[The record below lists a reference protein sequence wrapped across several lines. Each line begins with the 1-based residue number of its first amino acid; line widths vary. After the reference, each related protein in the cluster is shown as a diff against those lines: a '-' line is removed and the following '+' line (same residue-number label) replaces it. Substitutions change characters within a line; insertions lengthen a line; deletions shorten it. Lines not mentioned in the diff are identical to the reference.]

1 MIILSQYVIVKTL
14 LYVCSERS
22 RAMVQD
28 AYNISYQNAHQYS
41 PKIVRIIFSSVGYKL
56 HRKYYRCILK
66 KILQVN
72 IVVYMTE

>member
-41 PKIVRIIFSSVGYKL
+41 PKIVRIILVQWVTNYIENITGAFK
-56 HRKYYRCILK
+56 K
-66 KILQVN
+66 KIAGQYSCLHD
-72 IVVYMTE
+72 